1 MMVDF
6 PHFSRHASITPQQE
20 KNDAEDDYGEEDPT
34 VQRVTGSWWQNFKA
48 MPAQRLRKPLTT
60 SARRL

>member
-1 MMVDF
+1 MHNKASQKTMDF

-34 VQRVTGSWWQNFKA
+34 V
-48 MPAQRLRKPLTT
+48 
-60 SARRL
+60 

>member
-1 MMVDF
+1 MFQRYNKRIKGDVDF

-34 VQRVTGSWWQNFKA
+34 V
-48 MPAQRLRKPLTT
+48 
-60 SARRL
+60 

>member
-1 MMVDF
+1 MSAPNNRKHSELDF

-34 VQRVTGSWWQNFKA
+34 V
-48 MPAQRLRKPLTT
+48 
-60 SARRL
+60 